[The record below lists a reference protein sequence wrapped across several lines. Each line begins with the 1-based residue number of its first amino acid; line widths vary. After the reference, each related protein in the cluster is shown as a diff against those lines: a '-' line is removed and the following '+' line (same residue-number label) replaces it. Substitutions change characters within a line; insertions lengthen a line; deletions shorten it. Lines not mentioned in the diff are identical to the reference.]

1 MIPHLLVIGID
12 GAIQVVGREERGL
25 GQQVRHVAATAAGAH
40 APGARNGNGHVLAE
54 LDDIAVVLLQDG
66 EIRVRAYGRSI
77 IIGHLRHAQGT
88 FLIGLGEAEG
98 VTDGVA
104 AAGHAHNHI
113 VVGSILVDGLGEP
126 VRTVPLS
133 FPDPLHLDRHGR
145 FDIVEFMQARLAD
158 QIQVLRGGNPV
169 DAIGVRLLDTRVRI
183 ESNGRFLLT
192 DLALAR
198 GHEDDTVRRAGTV
211 DGRRRRILQ
220 DVDGFDVG
228 RVQVLEVTAGHTV
241 DDDEG
246 ARGAGGADTT
256 DRDVVTGARTTTGLD
271 DVHTRNGA
279 VQGAQRIRRA
289 LLLDILTRDVDRGTR
304 KQALLLGT
312 ITDDDRF
319 IQELGVFLE
328 HDIDDR
334 ASIQL
339 LFLGSETDAGERE
352 GGVRRNGN
360 RVVTIPV
367 REGAHSVVTA
377 EHDSD
382 TDDRFATRV

>member
-1 MIPHLLVIGID
+1 
-12 GAIQVVGREERGL
+12 
-25 GQQVRHVAATAAGAH
+25 
-40 APGARNGNGHVLAE
+40 
-54 LDDIAVVLLQDG
+54 
-66 EIRVRAYGRSI
+66 
-77 IIGHLRHAQGT
+77 
-88 FLIGLGEAEG
+88 
-98 VTDGVA
+98 
-104 AAGHAHNHI
+104 
-113 VVGSILVDGLGEP
+113 
-126 VRTVPLS
+126 
-133 FPDPLHLDRHGR
+133 
-145 FDIVEFMQARLAD
+145 MQTRLAD
-158 QIQVLRGGNPV
+158 QVEIFRGGNAV
-169 DAIGVRLLDTRVRI
+169 HAVGVRLLETRVRI
-183 ESNGRFLLT
+183 EGHGRLLLT
-192 DLALAR
+192 DLTLA
-198 GHEDDTVRRAGTV
+198 GSHEDNTVRRTGTV
-211 DGRRRRILQ
+211 DSCGGSILQ
-220 DVDGFDVG
+220 DVDGLDVS
-228 RVQVLEVTAGHTV
+228 RVQVLQMAAGHTV
-241 DDDEG
+241 DDHER
-246 ARGAGGADTT
+246 ARGAGGTDTT
-256 DRDVVTGARTTTGLD
+256 DRDVVSGARTTAGLD

-279 VQGAQRIRRA
+279 VQGAERIRRA

-304 KQALLLGT
+304 EQALLLGT